1 MIGLFQFAERTST
14 KRIDR
19 LAHSGDDQRPL
30 RPAQCSSSQHP
41 DSQAQRRSA
50 LTGRTAAWTMSAG
63 CRQWAAS
70 NAGVGPNV
78 VIIAALPQ
86 GGFEPKVINAAGR
99 TIDRNQ

>member
-1 MIGLFQFAERTST
+1 MKMLHAAPTSGLGKPRCGIGWPTQ
-14 KRIDR
+14 
-19 LAHSGDDQRPL
+19 GPV
-30 RPAQCSSSQHP
+30 
-41 DSQAQRRSA
+41 
-50 LTGRTAAWTMSAG
+50 
-63 CRQWAAS
+63 WAAS